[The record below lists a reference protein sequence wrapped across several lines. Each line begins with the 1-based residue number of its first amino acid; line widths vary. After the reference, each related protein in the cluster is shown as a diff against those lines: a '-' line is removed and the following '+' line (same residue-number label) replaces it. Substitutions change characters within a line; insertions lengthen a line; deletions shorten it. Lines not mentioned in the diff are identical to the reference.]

1 MYTILIQN
9 ITANHPNPNGEV
21 EQASDKIRV
30 GENVGHPVFTTGPVV
45 FDVNSEIYLQ
55 AANEITFEPGFETK
69 QGALMVAYIAPC
81 NDNPCVPD
89 ENFLTGGFNVTIL
102 NQDEYEFEF
111 EVTAQSGI
119 NNVELNL
126 LNPEPGQQFNI
137 TLSKVNNDFD
147 NNGKAIVTL
156 PVYPTTSVCGNYN
169 IEVKAHFCG
178 GTEEI
183 VTFNWDRFGLS
194 SVFGIPSLNV
204 INNPINC
211 TIGTGCFLEVEVS
224 RATTSNVDLRSS
236 LNNQAVQYVNFNSS
250 NLNEKLSTIIQVFD
264 LNTISPKNPA
274 STTIYLLWDI
284 NNQCNIVP
292 GTTEIDVNYVN

>member
-30 GENVGHPVFTTGPVV
+30 GENVGHPVFATGPVV
-45 FDVNSEIYLQ
+45 FDLNSEIYLQ

-89 ENFLTGGFNVTIL
+89 ENFLTGGFNVTII

-119 NNVELNL
+119 NNVEINI

-156 PVYPTTSVCGNYN
+156 PVYPTTSVCGNYY

-183 VTFNWDRFGLS
+183 VTLNWDRNFLINSTFPELNQIINPNMTCTLGLS
-194 SVFGIPSLNV
+194 CLLSI
-204 INNPINC
+204 
-211 TIGTGCFLEVEVS
+211 EVS
-224 RATTSNVDLRSS
+224 KTIEINVDLENTSGDVLIYGNTINS
-236 LNNQAVQYVNFNSS
+236 DESTNKQYV
-250 NLNEKLSTIIQVFD
+250 IFD
-264 LNTISPKNPA
+264 LNQISPSEPSK
-274 STTIYLLWDI
+274 TKVFLKGYLLGHCNNLYI
-284 NNQCNIVP
+284 NSNSI
-292 GTTEIDVNYVN
+292 EISYVD